1 MVASTD
7 FLQAKSKTT
16 YDVLYSKLT
25 TRNFSLWSNIP
36 WLCDIISG
44 HQLYVV
50 TTVARENRG
59 TQSSKHQGAETEGER
74 QRKVSLPMFIFIAII
89 CSAQSTGSCLQCF
102 WKRNIPPSNK
112 RILWQSKKVQ
122 KDVNLRNYCP
132 LEVPITWLGV
142 RGLKSVFF
150 LPCWWMEALH
160 YPHLL
165 S

>member
-1 MVASTD
+1 MVASTN

-25 TRNFSLWSNIP
+25 TRSFSLWSNIP

-44 HQLYVV
+44 HQLHMVIAA
-50 TTVARENRG
+50 ARENRG
-59 TQSSKHQGAETEGER
+59 TQSSKHQGAETEGEG
-74 QRKVSLPMFIFIAII
+74 QRSVLAHVYLYCYHMF
-89 CSAQSTGSCLQCF
+89 CTEHWQLLTVLLE
-102 WKRNIPPSNK
+102 RNIPPSNK

-122 KDVNLRNYCP
+122 KDVNPRNYRP

-150 LPCWWMEALH
+150 LPCWWMEGLP